1 MTDTWNGRPLDGCL
15 FEGTPT
21 PAPTLTLTGAGA
33 GAGNLPRRVD
43 LRPQCSPIE
52 DQLHTNSCVA
62 NAIVGALE
70 LHQRK
75 AGMAP
80 VDLSRLFLYWNARSL
95 AKAEGQDCGSFIH
108 HGMAAVLAFGVCEER
123 MWPFEEA
130 MVKAQPTEACF
141 KNANSYQAIQF
152 ARTPRGEPA
161 MAALAQGLPVAF
173 GIVLPS
179 ECYQVAGQTG
189 TVPNPDTIQVNS
201 APSGHAMLI
210 VGYDLD
216 EKVYF
221 VRNSWSANYGQA
233 GYINI
238 PFEVI
243 ERHAHPDQFWTIG
256 AIEQSKGLGM
266 FGPSVAE
273 TVEKAAAGV
282 MGNEA
287 LEKLRGELRGNLN
300 TRLDNA
306 RQGFAR
312 RLRE

>member
-1 MTDTWNGRPLDGCL
+1 MTDSWNGRPLDGCL
-15 FEGTPT
+15 FEGA
-21 PAPTLTLTGAGA
+21 PAAAPMLTLAG
-33 GAGNLPRRVD
+33 GGDLPRRVD
-43 LRPQCSPIE
+43 LRPHCSPVE
-52 DQLHTNSCVA
+52 DQRQTNSCVA

-80 VDLSRLFLYWNARSL
+80 VDMSRLFLYWNARSITKNE
-95 AKAEGQDCGSFIH
+95 ANDNGSFIH

-130 MVKAQPTEACF
+130 MVRAQPTDACF
-141 KNANSYQAIQF
+141 KNATSYEAIQF

-189 TVPNPDTIQVNS
+189 TVPNPETIQVNS

-210 VGYDLD
+210 VGYDLE
-216 EKVYF
+216 EKVYI
-221 VRNSWSANYGQA
+221 VRNSWGAGYGQN
-233 GYINI
+233 GYLNI
-238 PFEVI
+238 PFEVM

-273 TVEKAAAGV
+273 SVEKVAGG
-282 MGNEA
+282 MMSNEA
-287 LEKLRGELRGNLN
+287 LDRLRGELRGSLN
-300 TRLDNA
+300 NRLETS